1 MIPKVARQKKNQF
14 DGETVASLRAL
25 SIQLSFTYYMH
36 KHTIYTLFSSHLNW
50 ITWKLALCNQCANN
64 SILGWMIYDSFY
76 YALIRALWVWVYVRA
91 LASIAL
97 YVPYSFQFSSIFFN
111 FASFSILFRFLFINP
126 PLLHRLPILYMCLPN
141 PSPLIWWSLGLK
153 HKLPV
158 HFSSWILHEN
168 IICCAV

>member
-1 MIPKVARQKKNQF
+1 MHSEKYDTKSSSTKKKKK

-126 PLLHRLPILYMCLPN
+126 PSTPSAPN
-141 PSPLIWWSLGLK
+141 PVYVFAKSFAINLV
-153 HKLPV
+153 KLR
-158 HFSSWILHEN
+158 LET
-168 IICCAV
+168 